1 MKIKGFLPHADQRRA
16 IDLIEKGDEKF
27 IILTT
32 GRQWGKSLLGINLI
46 LKWALTQNGS
56 SNLWVSP
63 VYSQAKKVFETI
75 NQSIAG
81 TPVVESINKSELE
94 IRFMN
99 KSKIIF
105 RSGEREDTLRGYTL
119 DNLVVDEAAFIKDD
133 VWNQVLRQTVMVKG
147 KKVLFISTP
156 KGKNFLYNLYLRGL
170 DDTQQSYLSIKGTSY
185 DTPFISEEELQEAKE
200 TLSDDIFRQELL
212 GEFIDNGGE
221 VFNNIDRYCIIP
233 EWRQKQTGVQYY
245 AGLDLARTQDYSVL
259 TIMDENGNVCY
270 IYRDRQKAWNTIV
283 DEVIKIIK
291 RYDASLLV
299 EVNNIG
305 DVIYEQIKKQ
315 YPKTYPFVTTNA
327 SKQNIIEDLI
337 YAFNQNSITL
347 PNQDLFSPL
356 YQELKAFTF
365 TYSPRT
371 RQIKYEGQGGYHDD
385 CVMSLAITYN
395 CLKQKKTQGTYYV
408 Y

>member
-1 MKIKGFLPHADQRRA
+1 MVVKGFSPHPDQRRA
-16 IDLIEKGDEKF
+16 IDLIENGIEKF

-32 GRQWGKSLLGINLI
+32 GRQWGKTLLGINLI
-46 LKWALTQNGS
+46 LKWSLEQKS
-56 SNLWVSP
+56 STNLWVSP
-63 VYSQAKKVFETI
+63 VYSQAKKVFEQI
-75 NQSIAG
+75 SNSIAG
-81 TPVVESINKSELE
+81 TAVVNTINKSDLE
-94 IRFMN
+94 IRFTN
-99 KSKIIF
+99 GSKIIF

-119 DNLVVDEAAFIKDD
+119 DNLVVDEAAFIKDE

-156 KGKNFLYNLYLRGL
+156 KGKNFLYNLYLRGQ
-170 DDTQQSYLSIKGTSY
+170 DDTQTNYLSIKGTSY
-185 DTPFISEEELQEAKE
+185 NTPFISEEELQEAKE
-200 TLSDDIFRQELL
+200 TLSEDIFRQELL

-221 VFNNIDRYCIIP
+221 VFNNIDRYCVIP
-233 EWRQKQTGVQYY
+233 EWKQKQSGVQYY

-259 TIMDENGNVCY
+259 TILDEYGNVCY
-270 IYRDRQKAWNTIV
+270 IYRDRQKSWTTIV
-283 DEVIKIIK
+283 DEVVKIIK
-291 RYDASLLV
+291 RYDAQLLV

-315 YPKTYPFVTTNA
+315 YQKTYPFVTTNA

-337 YAFNQNSITL
+337 YGFNQNSIQL
-347 PNQDLFSPL
+347 PTSTLFSPL

-365 TYSPRT
+365 TYSPKT
-371 RQIKYEGQGGYHDD
+371 RQIRYEGQGGFHDD
-385 CVMSLAITYN
+385 CVMSLAISYN